1 MGSFKVV
8 LTDFTDSDQRV
19 ELGVFAA
26 SGLDLE
32 LIRAVPNTSTDLAR
46 IGAEAD
52 ALLVQFANID
62 RPILESLRRCQII
75 SRYGVGV
82 DMIDVQAAG
91 ELGIPV
97 ANVPDFCVDE
107 VSTQTLGF
115 IIDLNRHTVAL
126 NEHVHR
132 GHWGSQPVPGSAP
145 RRLAGQTLGIVGL
158 GTIGCEVAHKAA
170 AFGLTI
176 LAHDP
181 YLETAPSGV
190 RLVGLDELL
199 AASDYVTLH
208 CPLVPETRGLI
219 GAEQLA
225 TMKPTAYL
233 LNLSRGPVVEQSAL
247 ADALTSGALAGAALD
262 VMATE
267 PPSPDDPLLHMANVL
282 LTPHTSSWSVES
294 IDQLRRDAA
303 VNVTDALFGRQP
315 RSLVNRDHLRAR
327 P

>member
-1 MGSFKVV
+1 VGSFKVI
-8 LTDFTDSDQRV
+8 LTDFTDSDQRI

-32 LIRAVPNTSTDLAR
+32 LIRAVPNTTTDLTR

-52 ALLVQFANID
+52 ALLVQFANVD
-62 RPILESLRRCQII
+62 RPVLESLRRCQII

-97 ANVPDFCVDE
+97 ANVPDFCIDE

-126 NEHVHR
+126 NDHVHR
-132 GHWGSQPVPGSAP
+132 GHWGSQPVPGGAP

-158 GTIGCEVAHKAA
+158 GTIGCEVARKAA

-176 LAHDP
+176 LASDP
-181 YLETAPSGV
+181 YLATAPDG
-190 RLVGLDELL
+190 
-199 AASDYVTLH
+199 DYVTLH

-219 GAEQLA
+219 GARQLA
-225 TMKPTAYL
+225 TMKSTAYL
-233 LNLSRGPVVEQSAL
+233 LNLSRGPVVDQSAL
-247 ADALTSGALAGAALD
+247 ADALTSGVLAGAALD

-267 PPSPDDPLLHMANVL
+267 PPSPDDPLLQMANVL
-282 LTPHTSSWSVES
+282 LTPHTSSWSIES

-303 VNVTDALFGRQP
+303 VNVTDALSGRQP
-315 RSLVNRDHLRAR
+315 RSVVNRDHLRAR

>member
-1 MGSFKVV
+1 
-8 LTDFTDSDQRV
+8 
-19 ELGVFAA
+19 
-26 SGLDLE
+26 
-32 LIRAVPNTSTDLAR
+32 
-46 IGAEAD
+46 
-52 ALLVQFANID
+52 
-62 RPILESLRRCQII
+62 
-75 SRYGVGV
+75 
-82 DMIDVQAAG
+82 MIDVQAAG

-115 IIDLNRHTVAL
+115 IIDLNRHTFEL

-132 GHWGSQPVPGSAP
+132 GHWGSQPVPGTAP

-158 GTIGCEVAHKAA
+158 GTIGCEVARKAL
-170 AFGLTI
+170 AFGVTI
-176 LAHDP
+176 LARDP
-181 YLETAPSGV
+181 YLETAPAGV
-190 RLVGLDELL
+190 RLVELDELL

-219 GAEQLA
+219 GARELA

-247 ADALTSGALAGAALD
+247 ADALTSGVIAGAALD
-262 VMATE
+262 VMAAE
-267 PPSPDDPLLHMANVL
+267 PPSPDDPLLHMGNVL

-303 VNVTDALFGRQP
+303 VNVTDALSGRQP